1 VAKGVLGFSRGSGSN
16 ANVTTN
22 ARNQVQRIA
31 RQKVSPSSHFS
42 VEVND
47 IVVDTKQSTQIKY
60 ANQRGIAYLI
70 NLPGEGFRRG
80 ALRARSAR
88 KISAKMAETCSQI
101 HKFCKLMKSF
111 AQTLLFSE

>member
-1 VAKGVLGFSRGSGSN
+1 MAKGVLGFSRGSGSN
-16 ANVTTN
+16 TNVTTD

-47 IVVDTKQSTQIKY
+47 ILVDTKQSTQIK
-60 ANQRGIAYLI
+60 AIPEPGIAYLI

-80 ALRARSAR
+80 ALRAP
-88 KISAKMAETCSQI
+88 IC
-101 HKFCKLMKSF
+101 
-111 AQTLLFSE
+111 AQVLLSHGDFGRYLVTNS

>member
-1 VAKGVLGFSRGSGSN
+1 MLGFSRGSGSD

-22 ARNQVQRIA
+22 ARNQVPRIA

-47 IVVDTKQSTQIKY
+47 ILVDTKQSTQIK
-60 ANQRGIAYLI
+60 ATREPEIAYLI